1 MPKLNRNYAYSPDGV
16 TVYKYEKGEEVTGEV
31 AEKAERAGAIDKRT
45 MRKSASPVSEDKS
58 AGPASEDKSAGPV
71 AEVKTDEQGDSSEA
85 E

>member
-16 TVYKYEKGEEVTGEV
+16 TVYKYHKGDEVTGAV

-45 MRKSASPVSEDKS
+45 TRKSASPVSEDKS
-58 AGPASEDKSAGPV
+58 AGPVG
-71 AEVKTDEQGDSSEA
+71 EVKGDSGGA

>member
-16 TVYKYEKGEEVTGEV
+16 TVYKYKKGEEVTGDA

-45 MRKSASPVSEDKS
+45 TRKSAS
-58 AGPASEDKSAGPV
+58 PASEDKSAGSV
-71 AEVKTDEQGDSSEA
+71 AEVKTDKQGDSSEA

>member
-1 MPKLNRNYAYSPDGV
+1 MPKLSRNYTYSPDGV
-16 TVYKYEKGEEVTGEV
+16 TVYKFKKGEEVDGAV

-58 AGPASEDKSAGPV
+58 AGPVG
-71 AEVKTDEQGDSSEA
+71 EVKESDQGDTSEA